1 MIQYWPNRSGID
13 SRYIIWWQCIIF
25 MADRNQL
32 AQEVK
37 QLKAEQE
44 TRTAEWKETQAKL
57 ETKAAELVQANIDE
71 LG

>member
-1 MIQYWPNRSGID
+1 
-13 SRYIIWWQCIIF
+13 

-44 TRTAEWKETQAKL
+44 TRTSEWKETQAKL
-57 ETKAAELVQANIDE
+57 EAKAAELVQANIDE

>member
-1 MIQYWPNRSGID
+1 
-13 SRYIIWWQCIIF
+13 
-25 MADRNQL
+25 MADRNQP

-37 QLKAEQE
+37 QLKADQE
-44 TRTAEWKETQAKL
+44 RRATEWKENQQLL

>member
-1 MIQYWPNRSGID
+1 
-13 SRYIIWWQCIIF
+13 

-44 TRTAEWKETQAKL
+44 QRAADWKETQAKL
-57 ETKAAELVQANIDE
+57 EAKAAELVQANIDE
-71 LG
+71 LDGGEACPA

>member
-1 MIQYWPNRSGID
+1 
-13 SRYIIWWQCIIF
+13 

-37 QLKAEQE
+37 LLKAEQE
-44 TRTAEWKETQAKL
+44 VRATEWKEAQAKL
-57 ETKAAELVQANIDE
+57 EAKAAELVQANIDE

>member
-1 MIQYWPNRSGID
+1 
-13 SRYIIWWQCIIF
+13 

-57 ETKAAELVQANIDE
+57 ETKAAELVQANLDE
-71 LG
+71 LDGGEACPA

>member
-1 MIQYWPNRSGID
+1 
-13 SRYIIWWQCIIF
+13 

-37 QLKAEQE
+37 QLNADQE
-44 TRTAEWKETQAKL
+44 ERAAARKEAQVQL
-57 ETKAAELVQANIDE
+57 ETKAAEMVQANIDE